1 MSDLL
6 SPTRRQRPQ
15 PGTTGAQ
22 GRPLA
27 VTAVLAGGV
36 AAGSVLVACMAVGLV
51 GWFASDAGA
60 HGTTRD
66 ALRVGADAWLLAHG
80 AHLDLTVAAITAAP
94 LGITALCLYVAFRL
108 GRWAGMTSVGDDVR
122 TVLLGALAMAGVY
135 GATAVVTAVLASTP
149 EAQPHLGLA
158 FVGGFAVAFA
168 GGGLGLT
175 SGTGLLAVARDRLPQ
190 TPVAVV
196 TGALGT
202 VLLVFAASAVLLA
215 ISLLT
220 DLGTAA
226 TVLSRLHAD
235 TSGDLLYTLVV
246 AAVAPNAVL
255 LTSSYLLGPG
265 FAVGVG
271 TVVSPSAVLL
281 GPVPAFPLLAALPAD
296 GPTPAWTTALVALPV
311 LLAAVAA
318 LLMVRRFPVPSYE
331 LGALRGLLSGVLGGV
346 ALAVLVLAAG
356 GAVGPGRMADVG
368 APVVDTL
375 LAAVASTGVG
385 GLAGGVLATWRLR
398 RSLPVETDRRG
409 AATRSGSTGPG
420 R

>member
-1 MSDLL
+1 
-6 SPTRRQRPQ
+6 
-15 PGTTGAQ
+15 
-22 GRPLA
+22 
-27 VTAVLAGGV
+27 
-36 AAGSVLVACMAVGLV
+36 
-51 GWFASDAGA
+51 
-60 HGTTRD
+60 
-66 ALRVGADAWLLAHG
+66 
-80 AHLDLTVAAITAAP
+80 
-94 LGITALCLYVAFRL
+94 
-108 GRWAGMTSVGDDVR
+108 
-122 TVLLGALAMAGVY
+122 MAGVY